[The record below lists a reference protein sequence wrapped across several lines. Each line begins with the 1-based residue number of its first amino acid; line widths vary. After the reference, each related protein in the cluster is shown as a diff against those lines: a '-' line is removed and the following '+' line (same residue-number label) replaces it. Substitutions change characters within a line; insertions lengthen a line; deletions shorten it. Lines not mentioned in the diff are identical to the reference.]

1 MLVHLFVITGFILF
15 IFLSNS
21 LLVRKSSKNL
31 NCNLILHLFFY
42 LMLILIKVYLDLN
55 SLLFAL
61 LTIRFFWHHFTLK
74 RKNSLCGFLER
85 RSFTSS
91 LIRSH
96 FSLRQIF
103 LIFFSLKFISP
114 LKFSLRFIHEHHAWR
129 FLIKTWTIFC
139 LTWLNDST
147 KFGVWRLWLY
157 LFLFTV
163 TLIILFLLFSNR
175 KDWLFPL
182 KHFLIQLH
190 ISEAWAF
197 YSFTLM
203 NVFHFLTF
211 FKLVRKQV

>member
-1 MLVHLFVITGFILF
+1 M
-15 IFLSNS
+15 
-21 LLVRKSSKNL
+21 RKSSKNL
-31 NCNLILHLFFY
+31 NCNLIFHLFFY
-42 LMLILIKVYLDLN
+42 LILIVIKVYLNLN

-74 RKNSLCGFLER
+74 RKNSLCCFFQR
-85 RSFTSS
+85 RSFISS

-96 FSLRQIF
+96 FSLGQLF
-103 LIFFSLKFISP
+103 LIFCSLKFISH
-114 LKFSLRFIHEHHAWR
+114 LKFSLLFTHEHHAWR
-129 FLIKTWTIFC
+129 FLIKTWTILC
-139 LTWLNDST
+139 LTWLNDSA

-163 TLIILFLLFSNR
+163 TLIIFFLLFSNL
-175 KDWLFPL
+175 KNWLFPL

-197 YSFTLM
+197 YSLTLM
-203 NVFHFLTF
+203 NVFHFLTL